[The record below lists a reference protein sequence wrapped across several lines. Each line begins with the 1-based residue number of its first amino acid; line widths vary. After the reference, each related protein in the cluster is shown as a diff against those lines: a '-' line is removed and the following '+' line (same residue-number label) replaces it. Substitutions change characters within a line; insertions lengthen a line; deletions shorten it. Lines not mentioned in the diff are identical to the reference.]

1 MIYLSEATL
10 RYAMPDSC
18 MGYAGSYNF
27 RRYLRFELEHGD
39 KNDKPGSLSAGQLFG
54 YVLNPVPG
62 R

>member
-1 MIYLSEATL
+1 
-10 RYAMPDSC
+10 MPDSC
-18 MGYAGSYNF
+18 MGYVGSYNF